1 MDEAKPLKKSG
12 LRNQHQECEA
22 VLDAVQGAL
31 DSLAENDYK
40 NTKEYLEQGKLLLQ
54 KRIKILRIA
63 DRNGWKAVRIYQED
77 PIASDAEDERRLK
90 KAIKQ
95 AEAEK
100 KSAPKQ
106 KVFRKPYRSS
116 SSRKYGSNRKRCYTC
131 DSPYHMAR
139 GCPKTRADRKSA
151 TDYAKKT

>member
-1 MDEAKPLKKSG
+1 MEKGKS
-12 LRNQHQECEA
+12 
-22 VLDAVQGAL
+22 
-31 DSLAENDYK
+31 
-40 NTKEYLEQGKLLLQ
+40 LLQ

-106 KVFRKPYRSS
+106 KVFRKPFRSS
-116 SSRKYGSNRKRCYTC
+116 SSRKYGSGRKKCYTC

-139 GCPKTRADRKSA
+139 SCPKARADRKSA
-151 TDYAKKT
+151 TDYGKKI